1 MASKDLK
8 RKRESSDDESSV
20 REIKP
25 EPAFIDLGES
35 DNGTGNELKNIAE
48 APRPQRVFFPRK
60 EVVVQAPAGTP
71 QPRRN
76 NKEIVD
82 DNAGRTTRQI
92 DMESFSVIA
101 AQNNE
106 LIMSMMDLPEKMRE
120 EMAVKSAAIQ
130 SDVTT
135 SIVATTKQFNETLD
149 ETKRELKDKVDS
161 CTRGVRSAER
171 KANTVDANVKELDKK
186 LDKKTDDIEASV
198 KELDKKVDKKI
209 KAAQSE
215 VSKVRSVNVKA
226 EVKNEVHECLRGFG
240 AYLSNYFGA
249 ADGPGAAAANA
260 LAAAPAAADGFAGPL
275 PAADAAE
282 RSFLNAA
289 RNAVSNAARNAVSD
303 AARNA
308 VSNVPEHAFSNAPGH
323 TFSDTPGHAI
333 SNAAGY
339 AFSNAA
345 ERATSDAGGHATSN
359 AAGHAFLNATERVT
373 TNAAERANLNVAE
386 RANSNASEHA
396 SPLPVLSTS
405 VASAAPLFRSDA
417 VSEPVPIVP
426 LDKFMKYQVLKNE
439 GYKFLMRK
447 IKFTDV
453 NHLAQLVK
461 VDNSEIMRRCI
472 IFTDRKFNNYDIDY
486 VLQSGFAV
494 RQLGSGSHPAL
505 PGGLGETL
513 EAPTYLYDL
522 GELVLRKKI
531 VRQPQPLVTISTP
544 YNLLL
549 EVSRTKRRVWI
560 VMAPE
565 NEISKKAP
573 GSVKDSNLAFN
584 GLEYHRM
591 ALVAQHISEIEF
603 DRAEFDPSAASF
615 ESAHRLIL
623 ESLCPGFPLVDFSK
637 TISIKQMC
645 NDLAK

>member
-8 RKRESSDDESSV
+8 RKREPSDDESSV

-35 DNGTGNELKNIAE
+35 DNGTGNDLKNIAE
-48 APRPQRVFFPRK
+48 APRPHRVFFPRK

-71 QPRRN
+71 KPRRD

-82 DNAGRTTRQI
+82 DDAGRTTRQI

-161 CTRGVRSAER
+161 YSRGVRSAER
-171 KANTVDANVKELDKK
+171 KANTVDASVKELDKK
-186 LDKKTDDIEASV
+186 LDKKTTDIEASV

-209 KAAQSE
+209 KAAQNE
-215 VSKVRSVNVKA
+215 VNQVRSVNVKA
-226 EVKNEVHECLRGFG
+226 EVKKEVDECLRGFG
-240 AYLSNYFGA
+240 TYLSNYFGA
-249 ADGPGAAAANA
+249 ANGPGAAAANA
-260 LAAAPAAADGFAGPL
+260 LAAVPAAADGFAGPL

-282 RSFLNAA
+282 PGHAF
-289 RNAVSNAARNAVSD
+289 SD
-303 AARNA
+303 AAG
-308 VSNVPEHAFSNAPGH
+308 HAFSNA
-323 TFSDTPGHAI
+323 TERT
-333 SNAAGY
+333 N
-339 AFSNAA
+339 SNAA
-345 ERATSDAGGHATSN
+345 ERTNS
-359 AAGHAFLNATERVT
+359 
-373 TNAAERANLNVAE
+373 NAAERVNSNAAE
-386 RANSNASEHA
+386 RVNSNAAERTNSNASEHA
-396 SPLPVLSTS
+396 GPLPVRAAS
-405 VASAAPLFRSDA
+405 VASVAPLFRSDA
-417 VSEPVPIVP
+417 VSELVPIVP
-426 LDKFMKYQVLKNE
+426 RDKFMQYQVLKNE
-439 GYKFLMRK
+439 GYHFLMRK

-472 IFTDRKFNNYDIDY
+472 IFSDKKFNNYDIDY

-494 RQLGSGSHPAL
+494 RQLGAGSDHAL
-505 PGGLGETL
+505 PGGREQADLLAVHHTDLRQLRVVQMKINPNVML
-513 EAPTYLYDL
+513 EADRVKYVEWERRWKPPTYLYDL
-522 GELVLRKKI
+522 GELVLRKKCM
-531 VRQPQPLVTISTP
+531 RQPQPLVTVSTP

-565 NEISKKAP
+565 HEITKKAP

-591 ALVAQHISEIEF
+591 ALVAQHISEIQF
-603 DRAEFDPSAASF
+603 DRDEFHPSAASF

-637 TISIKQMC
+637 AISIKQMC
-645 NDLAK
+645 HDLAK

>member
-1 MASKDLK
+1 
-8 RKRESSDDESSV
+8 
-20 REIKP
+20 
-25 EPAFIDLGES
+25 
-35 DNGTGNELKNIAE
+35 
-48 APRPQRVFFPRK
+48 
-60 EVVVQAPAGTP
+60 
-71 QPRRN
+71 
-76 NKEIVD
+76 
-82 DNAGRTTRQI
+82 
-92 DMESFSVIA
+92 MESFSVIA

-359 AAGHAFLNATERVT
+359 AAGHAFSNATERVT

-505 PGGLGETL
+505 PGGREQADLLAVHHTDLSQLRVVQMKINPNVML
-513 EAPTYLYDL
+513 EADRVKYVEWERRWKPPTYLYDL